1 MIFLP
6 KNIASRCEALWLT
19 AQIVVYALLSSLV
32 AVTLLLKITG
42 KDIPDIYGF
51 AIAVPLIVA
60 PPIAYWLANLIYEIT
75 RLRDEIERIAYVDAL
90 TGIANRRGF
99 FEKAH
104 HFITRLNDHDE
115 SVSVILIDIDHFKN
129 INDTWGHRAGDAMLV
144 VVADILTR
152 SIREAD
158 GIVGRIGGEEFA
170 LLVVRD
176 QMSDV
181 MALADRIRLN
191 IKSAAIDARN
201 TCISATVSVGVAPH
215 RWGDDLENTLLYADK
230 ALYLA
235 KNAGRDRVA
244 RLGADR

>member
-1 MIFLP
+1 MP
-6 KNIASRCEALWLT
+6 KKIASRREALWLT
-19 AQIVVYALLSSLV
+19 AQIGVFALLSTLV
-32 AVTLLLKITG
+32 VVTLLLKITG

-51 AIAVPLIVA
+51 AVAVPLIVA

-99 FEKAH
+99 FEKAN
-104 HFITRLNDHDE
+104 HFVAQLNDRDE

-152 SIREAD
+152 SIRETD

-170 LLVVRD
+170 LLVVHGER
-176 QMSDV
+176 SDV
-181 MALADRIRLN
+181 MALADTIRQN
-191 IKSAAIDARN
+191 IKSATIDARN
-201 TCISATVSVGVAPH
+201 TRITATVSVGLAHH
-215 RWGDDLENTLLYADK
+215 RVGDDLENTLLYADK

-235 KNAGRDRVA
+235 KNAGRDRVVK
-244 RLGADR
+244 LGSET